1 MELKTNEIRQEL
13 EKYIDLVKREY
24 LPNFFKTG
32 KGQYGEGDK
41 FLGVIV
47 PNIRLVAKKYKSE
60 SFETIGELLQ
70 SEWHECRLC
79 ALLMMVEKF
88 KKCDEKEKSIIYQF
102 YLSQTAWINNWDLVD
117 LSAPN
122 IVGTYLLDRSRDDL
136 YRLAGSSSLWE
147 QRIAVVSTITL
158 IKNNDF
164 IDIICL
170 SERLLTHK
178 HDLIHKAVGWMLR
191 EMGKRDKD
199 LLMQFLE
206 KYATV
211 MPRTMLRY
219 SIEKFEEE
227 ERQYYM
233 GLKKN

>member
-13 EKYIDLVKREY
+13 EKYINPVKREY

-60 SFETIGELLQ
+60 SLETIGELLQ

-79 ALLMMVEKF
+79 ALLMMVEQF
-88 KKCDEKEKSIIYQF
+88 KECDEKEKDMIYQF

-122 IVGTYLLDRSRDDL
+122 IVGTYLLNKSRDDL
-136 YRLAGSSSLWE
+136 YRLAGSSSLWK
-147 QRIAVVSTITL
+147 QRIAIVSTIAL
-158 IKNNDF
+158 IRNNDF
-164 IDIICL
+164 IDTIYL
-170 SERLLTHK
+170 SEKLLTHK

-199 LLMQFLE
+199 LLVQFLE
-206 KYATV
+206 KYAAV

-219 SIEKFEEE
+219 SIEKFEEG

-233 GLKKN
+233 RLKKN